1 MAMTGPAA
9 PGRGDSA
16 GSPGSRVLL
25 AVGLA
30 LVAALLVVA
39 ARSAAPDER
48 SRLGRRIELV
58 ELIRAEQQ
66 RVQDLTATV
75 EDLSSQVTVLE
86 RHGARGLERAARLRA
101 RTERVAAAAGMIGV
115 RGPGVV
121 ATLTDSSLARSPR
134 GDPNDL
140 VIHESDLQGV
150 INALWAGGAEAM
162 SVNGQRILATTA
174 IRCVGNTLLLHQGVY
189 SPPYV
194 IRVVGDGDR
203 LRTSVERDPAVDG
216 FRLAVEEYE
225 LGFTVAEEDDL
236 AIPAYRGPELLLT
249 AQPAGA
255 RG

>member
-1 MAMTGPAA
+1 MMTQPAT
-9 PGRGDSA
+9 PGRGEPR
-16 GSPGSRVLL
+16 GSPASRVLL

-30 LVAALLVVA
+30 LVAALLVVS
-39 ARSAAPDER
+39 ARSAPPDER
-48 SRLGRRIELV
+48 SRLGRRVELV
-58 ELIRAEQQ
+58 ELIRAEQH
-66 RVQDLTATV
+66 RVQELTATV
-75 EDLSSQVTVLE
+75 DGLSSQVTALE
-86 RHGARGLERAARLRA
+86 RRGAGGLERAALLRG
-101 RTERVAAAAGMIGV
+101 RIEQVAAAAGMTGV

-140 VIHESDLQGV
+140 VVHESDLQGV

-203 LRTSVERDPAVDG
+203 LRTSVERDPAVDV
-216 FRLAVEEYE
+216 FRLAAEEYQ
-225 LGFTVAEEDDL
+225 LGFTVVEEDDV

-255 RG
+255 HG